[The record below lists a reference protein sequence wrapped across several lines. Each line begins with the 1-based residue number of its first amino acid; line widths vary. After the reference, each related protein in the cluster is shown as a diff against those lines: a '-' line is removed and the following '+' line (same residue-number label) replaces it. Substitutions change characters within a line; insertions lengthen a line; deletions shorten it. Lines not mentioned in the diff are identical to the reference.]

1 MIAISV
7 EDNPLGARGA
17 PWTAP
22 HVLAAAELRCRNR
35 QEHEKGDAGDVDLR
49 GENDQEQNCRREE
62 RTSPLLAQ
70 FEEQGSHMEQREGGE
85 RG

>member
-17 PWTAP
+17 PWTVP
-22 HVLAAAELRCRNR
+22 HVLAAAELPCRNR
-35 QEHEKGDAGDVDLR
+35 QEHEAGDAGDADLR

-62 RTSPLLAQ
+62 RISPLLAQ
-70 FEEQGSHMEQREGGE
+70 FEEQGGHIEQREEGTG
-85 RG
+85 